1 MLLLHSHSPIPQS
14 PFAILFWH
22 FHFHFHFFLL
32 FVLLRGKCSRKTLN
46 CRHLL
51 AENNSC
57 AFMCIESIRK
67 CQCINILL
75 CSLSFSPYNVYD
87 NMVSY
92 GNSTF
97 CSLLLF
103 GIRFFSLSVSGEV
116 KYANYAQVRLVPQ
129 LFASSS
135 SLSLWQRTL
144 GCLPQLVVAMNF
156 ATKNAQAAQRE
167 GEEERETHSI
177 LVTLCQRFYSW
188 KPTRSSS
195 FKAVKHVFAERNRNE
210 VSFLWSCLLVVRVAC
225 HIVEPNI
232 MAILR
237 AGLKETQAE
246 QSRAEESVSS

>member
-1 MLLLHSHSPIPQS
+1 MSTEAFAICCYSIPIP
-14 PFAILFWH
+14 LFPNRH
-22 FHFHFHFFLL
+22 LQFYFGISISIFNFFLL

-87 NMVSY
+87 NMVLY

-156 ATKNAQAAQRE
+156 ATKNAQAAPEAGRQT
-167 GEEERETHSI
+167 ERE
-177 LVTLCQRFYSW
+177 R
-188 KPTRSSS
+188 
-195 FKAVKHVFAERNRNE
+195 
-210 VSFLWSCLLVVRVAC
+210 
-225 HIVEPNI
+225 
-232 MAILR
+232 
-237 AGLKETQAE
+237 
-246 QSRAEESVSS
+246 